1 MSVLATYA
9 EIIAVTRTV
18 LLYLAVF
25 VAAIC
30 AFDWAVRTRRI
41 NPFNRVARFF
51 RGRIEPMM
59 APVERVVVRTGGL
72 PASAPWWALAAVIVG
87 GILLISLMQLIGAI
101 LAQALFGLN
110 EPSRIP
116 MILASWAFSILR
128 LALLV
133 RVLASW
139 LPISPFSKW
148 IRWAFVLTEWFLAP
162 LRRIIPLVGML
173 DLTPLI
179 AWFALNLLQSALG
192 IP

>member
-1 MSVLATYA
+1 MSALAIYA
-9 EIIAVTRTV
+9 EIVSATRTI
-18 LLYLAVF
+18 LLYLAIL

-41 NPFNRVARFF
+41 SPFNRVARFF
-51 RGRIEPMM
+51 RGRIEPVMQ
-59 APVERVVVRTGGL
+59 PVERVVVRSGGL
-72 PASAPWWALAAVIVG
+72 PATAPWWALAAVIVG
-87 GILLISLMQLIGAI
+87 GILLISLMQLIGSI
-101 LAQALFGLN
+101 LAQAVLGLN

-116 MILASWAFSILR
+116 MILASWAFSLFR

-148 IRWAFVLTEWFLAP
+148 IRWAFVLTEWMLAP

-179 AWFALNLLQSALG
+179 AWFLLNLLQSALG

>member
-1 MSVLATYA
+1 MSALATYA
-9 EIIAVTRTV
+9 EIVSAVRTI
-18 LLYLAVF
+18 LLYLAIL

-41 NPFNRVARFF
+41 SPFNRVARFF

-59 APVERVVVRTGGL
+59 QPVERVVVRSGGL

-87 GILLISLMQLIGAI
+87 GISLLQLIGSI

-116 MILASWAFSILR
+116 MILASWAFSLLR
-128 LALLV
+128 LALLI

-139 LPISPFSKW
+139 LPISPYSKW
-148 IRWAFVLTEWFLAP
+148 IRWAFVLTEWMLAP

-179 AWFALNLLQSALG
+179 AWFLLNLLQSALG

>member
-9 EIIAVTRTV
+9 EIISVTRTV
-18 LLYLAVF
+18 LLYLAIF
-25 VAAIC
+25 VTAIC

-41 NPFNRVARFF
+41 SPFNRVARFF

-59 APVERVVVRTGGL
+59 QPVERVVVRSGGL
-72 PASAPWWALAAVIVG
+72 PATAPWWALAAVVVG
-87 GILLISLMQLIGAI
+87 GILLISLMQLIGG
-101 LAQALFGLN
+101 LLQQAVLGLH

-116 MILASWAFSILR
+116 MILASWGFSLLK

-139 LPISPFSKW
+139 LPISPYSKW
-148 IRWAFVLTEWFLAP
+148 IRWAFLATEWFLAP
-162 LRRIIPLVGML
+162 IRRIIPLVGML

-179 AWFALNLLQSALG
+179 AWFLINLLQSALG